1 MILVNSGAF
10 LSISSWFCELTELIF
25 VMIPYISS
33 TVYPS
38 PPQNA
43 KDYGYVQVANCDFYL
58 YKICQVRL
66 LWRDVINL
74 LCYCH
79 HKNFAVLLW
88 FVIIAF
94 KRTVYRSII
103 LDIFNII

>member
-1 MILVNSGAF
+1 M
-10 LSISSWFCELTELIF
+10 
-25 VMIPYISS
+25 
-33 TVYPS
+33 
-38 PPQNA
+38 
-43 KDYGYVQVANCDFYL
+43 
-58 YKICQVRL
+58 RL

-88 FVIIAF
+88 FAIIAF

-103 LDIFNII
+103 LDIFNMIWPHNLFFYNKFSQRRNIARSHKIETSTSNEPVIGH